1 MVDTKQRPSPAEAI
15 YREARTAR
23 ETSQQLLPLLSL
35 LAMSE
40 EAKSPL
46 DDIQSLLVS
55 ILAALQNQSEV
66 LARLEAAS
74 GSVLPSRLSQAST
87 SGN

>member
-1 MVDTKQRPSPAEAI
+1 MADIKQKPSPAEAI

-35 LAMSE
+35 MAE
-40 EAKSPL
+40 QEDEKNPL
-46 DDIQSLLVS
+46 DEIQNLLGS
-55 ILAALQNQSEV
+55 ILSVLQNQSEI
-66 LARLEAAS
+66 LARLEAVSA
-74 GSVLPSRLSQAST
+74 GVLPSQLSQAST

>member
-1 MVDTKQRPSPAEAI
+1 MVDTKQKPSPAEAI

-35 LAMSE
+35 LAE
-40 EAKSPL
+40 KEDEKNPL
-46 DDIQSLLVS
+46 DEIQNLLGS
-55 ILAALQNQSEV
+55 ILTALQIQAEV
-66 LARLEAAS
+66 LARLEATS
-74 GSVLPSRLSQAST
+74 IGVLPSQPSQAST

>member
-1 MVDTKQRPSPAEAI
+1 MADTRQKPSPAEAI

-35 LAMSE
+35 VAEQEDEKNLLNE
-40 EAKSPL
+40 
-46 DDIQSLLVS
+46 IQNLLGS
-55 ILAALQNQSEV
+55 ILSALQNQSEV

-74 GSVLPSRLSQAST
+74 ASVLPSQPSHAST
-87 SGN
+87 SGS

>member
-1 MVDTKQRPSPAEAI
+1 MVDIKQKPSPAEAI

-35 LAMSE
+35 VAE
-40 EAKSPL
+40 QEDEKNPL
-46 DDIQSLLVS
+46 DEIQNLLGS
-55 ILAALQNQSEV
+55 ILSVLQNQSEV
-66 LARLEAAS
+66 LARLEAVSA
-74 GSVLPSRLSQAST
+74 SVLPSQPSQAST

>member
-1 MVDTKQRPSPAEAI
+1 VVDTRQKPSPAEAI

-35 LAMSE
+35 LAMPE

-55 ILAALQNQSEV
+55 ILVALQNQSEV

-74 GSVLPSRLSQAST
+74 ASVLPSQPSQALT
-87 SGN
+87 SRN

>member
-1 MVDTKQRPSPAEAI
+1 MVDTRQKPSPAEAI

-35 LAMSE
+35 VAE
-40 EAKSPL
+40 QEDEKNPL
-46 DDIQSLLVS
+46 DEIQNLLGS
-55 ILAALQNQSEV
+55 ILSALQNQSEI
-66 LARLEAAS
+66 LARLEAVSAS
-74 GSVLPSRLSQAST
+74 ALPSQLSQAST

>member
-1 MVDTKQRPSPAEAI
+1 MADNKQKPSPAEAI

-35 LAMSE
+35 VAE
-40 EAKSPL
+40 QEGEKSPL
-46 DDIQSLLVS
+46 DEIQNLLVS

-66 LARLEAAS
+66 LARLEAVSA
-74 GSVLPSRLSQAST
+74 SVLPSQPSQAST